1 MKVKNILYHTFS
13 GFNEF
18 KHELKRYLDLKNKPA
33 KTSDIKEIDYLSK
46 LYQNHLELIE
56 GTFRNITYPDLQ
68 QAVSL
73 LDSAKK
79 VHVYGIGNSG
89 IAAQEFKWK
98 FFRIGV
104 NIELIT
110 DPHQSVMDASLAA
123 EDSLII
129 GISVSG
135 GTKEVI
141 DAVKM
146 AKQQGAAVL
155 AITSEKTSKLAQLAD
170 LILMII
176 SKVFVGIPFFSIK
189 KDRSRNLSLI

>member
-1 MKVKNILYHTFS
+1 MKVKNILYHTFL

-33 KTSDIKEIDYLSK
+33 KPSDFKEIDYLSK

-56 GTFRNITYPDLQ
+56 GTFRNTYFDLQ

-73 LDSAKK
+73 LDSVKK
-79 VHVYGIGNSG
+79 VHAYGIGNSG

-104 NIELIT
+104 NVESIT
-110 DPHQSVMDASLAA
+110 DPHQAVMDAALAA

-135 GTKEVI
+135 ETKEVI

-146 AKQQGAAVL
+146 AKQQGAAVF
-155 AITSEKTSKLAQLAD
+155 AITSEKTSKLAHLAD
-170 LILMII
+170 LTLKII

-189 KDRSRNLSLI
+189 KDRFRNLSLI